1 MREPL
6 LDAELRCAL
15 VGELHEEAAVWRLSA
30 NRNLI
35 PFLAGGE
42 IFHDAA
48 PPFRGKITSP
58 GRSFDNVPLFRLLKY
73 ATMLWQRRERGEPR

>member
-6 LDAELRCAL
+6 LEAELRCAL
-15 VGELHEEAAVWRLSA
+15 VGELHEDAAAGRLSA

-48 PPFRGKITSP
+48 APFRGRITIP
-58 GRSFDNVPLFRLLKY
+58 GRTLDKVPVFSCLEY

>member
-6 LDAELRCAL
+6 LEAELRCAL
-15 VGELHEEAAVWRLSA
+15 VGELRKDAAAGRLSA

-35 PFLAGGE
+35 PFLAGVE

-48 PPFRGKITSP
+48 APFRGRITIP
-58 GRSFDNVPLFRLLKY
+58 GRALVKVPVFSCFEY
-73 ATMLWQRRERGEPR
+73 ATMLWQRRERGEPN

>member
-6 LDAELRCAL
+6 LEAELRCAL
-15 VGELHEEAAVWRLSA
+15 VGELHEDAAAGRLSA
-30 NRNLI
+30 KRNLI

-48 PPFRGKITSP
+48 APFRGRIATP
-58 GRSFDNVPLFRLLKY
+58 GRTLDKVPVFSCLEY
-73 ATMLWQRRERGEPR
+73 ATMLWQRRERGEPT

>member
-15 VGELHEEAAVWRLSA
+15 VGELHEDAAAGRLSA

-35 PFLAGGE
+35 AFLAGGE

-48 PPFRGKITSP
+48 APFRGRIPIP
-58 GRSFDNVPLFRLLKY
+58 GRTFDKVPVFSCLEY
-73 ATMLWQRRERGEPR
+73 ATMLWQRRERGEPS

>member
-15 VGELHEEAAVWRLSA
+15 VGELHEDAAAGRLSA

-35 PFLAGGE
+35 PFLASGE
-42 IFHDAA
+42 ICHDAA
-48 PPFRGKITSP
+48 APFRGKITIP
-58 GRSFDNVPLFRLLKY
+58 GRTLDKIPVFICLEY
-73 ATMLWQRRERGEPR
+73 ATMLWQRRERGEPS